1 MLSLE
6 QNQRLISI
14 CSKKLEK
21 NPYDI
26 KTLLLRAS
34 SNIKLNSLY
43 QAESD
48 IYKIINKNPNSSIA
62 YYLLGIISQKKKSYQ
77 QSLFYLTKS
86 IELDPDNIN
95 AIYSRATVYN
105 ELNFFKKAID
115 DYYLA
120 LKKDSMKNN
129 IYNNIAQIMGT
140 INDEEEKNNNEDNY
154 NNKTELELDAEINNY
169 MYDQLKA
176 IDLLNHKENIQYEFI
191 ESENNGSKNHKE
203 KDNEVKEI
211 YDPNEVKDEN
221 VFLFGQRNSNIDNI
235 IKSNNKIKNIEEK
248 ENMNDFQINFNKKD
262 NENSEEDKKI
272 SKNRYHNDGH
282 IASDLIINEAN
293 LMVSKEEEN
302 ENILNQNNKPI

>member
-62 YYLLGIISQKKKSYQ
+62 YYLLGIISQKKKNYQ

-105 ELNFFKKAID
+105 ELN
-115 DYYLA
+115 
-120 LKKDSMKNN
+120 
-129 IYNNIAQIMGT
+129 
-140 INDEEEKNNNEDNY
+140 
-154 NNKTELELDAEINNY
+154 
-169 MYDQLKA
+169 
-176 IDLLNHKENIQYEFI
+176 
-191 ESENNGSKNHKE
+191 
-203 KDNEVKEI
+203 
-211 YDPNEVKDEN
+211 
-221 VFLFGQRNSNIDNI
+221 
-235 IKSNNKIKNIEEK
+235 
-248 ENMNDFQINFNKKD
+248 
-262 NENSEEDKKI
+262 
-272 SKNRYHNDGH
+272 
-282 IASDLIINEAN
+282 
-293 LMVSKEEEN
+293 
-302 ENILNQNNKPI
+302 

>member
-1 MLSLE
+1 MISLE
-6 QNQRLISI
+6 QNQKLLSI

-26 KTLLLRAS
+26 KALLLRAS
-34 SNIKLNSLY
+34 INIKLNSFS

-62 YYLLGIISQKKKSYQ
+62 YYLLGIISQNKKNYQ
-77 QSLFYLTKS
+77 QSLFYLTKA

-129 IYNNIAQIMGT
+129 IYNNIAKIIGAL
-140 INDEEEKNNNEDNY
+140 NEEEENEKNNNNEDNY
-154 NNKTELELDAEINNY
+154 NNKTELEIDAEINNY
-169 MYDQLKA
+169 MYEQLKA
-176 IDLLNHKENIQYEFI
+176 LSLLNNKENTQYEFI
-191 ESENNGSKNHKE
+191 DSENNGSKNHKE
-203 KDNEVKEI
+203 KENEVKEI

-221 VFLFGQRNSNIDNI
+221 EFLFGQRNSNIDNI
-235 IKSNNKIKNIEEK
+235 IKSNNIIKNT
-248 ENMNDFQINFNKKD
+248 
-262 NENSEEDKKI
+262 
-272 SKNRYHNDGH
+272 
-282 IASDLIINEAN
+282 
-293 LMVSKEEEN
+293 
-302 ENILNQNNKPI
+302 